1 MTPRLTA
8 LALPALSSL
17 CLLPAS
23 GQTCSFGAGQTIT
36 AAGGVSFTSVF
47 ATDLD
52 GDGDSD
58 VLSTSSGDFRIAWY
72 ENQGGGVFGPQQV
85 IGASVVSSGQVY
97 ATDLD
102 GDGDADVLAG
112 FNNSNVIGWYENRGG
127 GVFVP
132 GPAIPGA
139 EFAESVFATDLDG
152 DGDADLLSTKGAAD
166 EVAWY
171 ENVGGG
177 IFGSRQSITTSAER
191 ARSVYAVDLDGDGD
205 ADVISASRGDDKIAW
220 YENLGGGT
228 FGAQQVIAA
237 DADGAFTAYAA
248 DLDGDGDADVLSGS
262 LYGVAEVAWYENR
275 SSAVVGLNYCAAHPN
290 STGAAGELRACGST
304 ALSDNQLRISAL
316 SLPPFVSGILLAS
329 RTQGLTPNPA
339 GSLGTLCLAGG
350 IGRFTRP
357 GEVQFTGSAAVFS
370 LDLDLDR
377 IPQPGG
383 PVAVQPGESWNFT
396 AWYRDTDAGA
406 PVSNFT
412 DGLEITFQ

>member
-1 MTPRLTA
+1 MI
-8 LALPALSSL
+8 S
-17 CLLPAS
+17 
-23 GQTCSFGAGQTIT
+23 T
-36 AAGGVSFTSVF
+36 AAAF
-47 ATDLD
+47 AFWVT
-52 GDGDSD
+52 
-58 VLSTSSGDFRIAWY
+58 A
-72 ENQGGGVFGPQQV
+72 
-85 IGASVVSSGQVY
+85 A
-97 ATDLD
+97 DLD
-102 GDGDADVLAG
+102 GDGDADVLSASASDDKIAWYQNLGSGSFGPQRVITTSAAG
-112 FNNSNVIGWYENRGG
+112 AR
-127 GVFVP
+127 
-132 GPAIPGA
+132 
-139 EFAESVFATDLDG
+139 SVFAEDLDG
-152 DGDADLLSTKGAAD
+152 DGD
-166 EVAWY
+166 
-171 ENVGGG
+171 
-177 IFGSRQSITTSAER
+177 
-191 ARSVYAVDLDGDGD
+191 LD
-205 ADVISASRGDDKIAW
+205 VLSASLSDDKVAW

-237 DADGAFTAYAA
+237 DADGAVTAYAA